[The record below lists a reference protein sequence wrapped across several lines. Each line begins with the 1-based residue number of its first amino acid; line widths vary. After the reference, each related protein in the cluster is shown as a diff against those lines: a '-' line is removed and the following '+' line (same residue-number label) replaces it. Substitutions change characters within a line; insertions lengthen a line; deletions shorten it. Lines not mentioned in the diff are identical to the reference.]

1 MSPRCRICG
10 GRSVPRFRSCKDRCW
25 TFADMCS
32 RYMIAYERGRSEELS
47 AQYTKNMMDKIERL
61 EKTNK
66 ALQEIIDRFIQD
78 EKVGE

>member
-1 MSPRCRICG
+1 
-10 GRSVPRFRSCKDRCW
+10 
-25 TFADMCS
+25 MCS